1 MASAKQNAL
10 IFQAV
15 RAVMFDGDKLL
26 KTFNEVAHALV
37 DERGLLG
44 RIRAEHDELKVAE
57 SVIADIARLRAAA
70 RTTEVP
76 PVAQKKEEDTT
87 RQQQQSEDNVES
99 PPKKDVIDDPVER
112 MLSRAREALMAEKLE
127 RKIDRPSYKRETAR
141 RVGKIEEARDSKIRG
156 KENTKSGVPSSTARK
171 PPERPGVS
179 GTADP
184 GDLKSEARDEGEKSS
199 SCLKAFI
206 DESRIRVNRCREE
219 TEQARRRAFGHPGAL
234 ESPPA
239 AAWDGSKYRM
249 ELLQMCLPLLRALRD
264 DIGKERGRRVFNL
277 GCRIGCV
284 SLSDFHFLQITLS
297 GVYRRKSLKQ
307 ND

>member
-1 MASAKQNAL
+1 
-10 IFQAV
+10 
-15 RAVMFDGDKLL
+15 MFDDDKLL
-26 KTFNEVAHALV
+26 KTFNEVAHALA

-70 RTTEVP
+70 RAAEVP

-87 RQQQQSEDNVES
+87 SQQQQQSEDNVES

-141 RVGKIEEARDSKIRG
+141 RVGKIEEARDSKVRG
-156 KENTKSGVPSSTARK
+156 KENTKRGVPSSTARK

-184 GDLKSEARDEGEKSS
+184 GDLKSEARDEGVRGNVAATNT
-199 SCLKAFI
+199 LKFSADPKI
-206 DESRIRVNRCREE
+206 YEWIIV
-219 TEQARRRAFGHPGAL
+219 
-234 ESPPA
+234 
-239 AAWDGSKYRM
+239 
-249 ELLQMCLPLLRALRD
+249 
-264 DIGKERGRRVFNL
+264 
-277 GCRIGCV
+277 
-284 SLSDFHFLQITLS
+284 SDFSAFRWLF
-297 GVYRRKSLKQ
+297 YERKEKAALI
-307 ND
+307 